1 MELELA
7 ITSYQRL
14 SPTVVSSHR
23 FSSSGVFTLGRAKEC
38 DWFLPD
44 PDRVISSRHA
54 EVFCQGGQFFLRDT
68 STNGVFVNGASS
80 AVGKG
85 AEVALQDGDRL
96 RFGDYEFKVSLKQ
109 SEPAVTMPASAP
121 LGAAVAESAPIAA
134 LDLPRPDAPL
144 DPRQPLA
151 GSQSGLASAL
161 TDRSMLDSH
170 VDIPETTIPPVWS
183 WGEASKS
190 APEPQR
196 TGADKV
202 PAPGGNTATLV
213 RQQPAA
219 KPGKV
224 GGDNDALIQALVE
237 GLGMPDL
244 DASTMTP
251 ELMRELGGVTR
262 HLLDRLLDLLRARA
276 EQKQKL
282 RVQQTLFQRSENN
295 PLKFSATAQDALDAL
310 LLRRHASFLAPDRA
324 IEAAFSDILSHERAV
339 LKAVERVVDEL
350 LDDKLPAVNGGGVS
364 LFRKARSH
372 DEWVRRRQ
380 RLREDYGSS
389 SRMLRSDVFVEAYE
403 AAVREGEQQ

>member
-23 FSSSGVFTLGRAKEC
+23 FTSSGVFTLGRAKEC

-54 EVFCQGGQFFLRDT
+54 EIVCRGGQFYIRDT
-68 STNGVFVNGASS
+68 STNGVFVNGAGS
-80 AVGKG
+80 ALGKG
-85 AEVALQDGDRL
+85 AEAPLQDGDRL

-109 SEPAVTMPASAP
+109 SE
-121 LGAAVAESAPIAA
+121 LAVAAAPVLTSATEAA
-134 LDLPRPDAPL
+134 PGLSRPDVPF
-144 DPRQPLA
+144 DSQQPLA
-151 GSQSGLASAL
+151 GSPSGLASAL

-170 VDIPETTIPPVWS
+170 VDIPEATIPPVWH
-183 WGEASKS
+183 WGDGDKS
-190 APEPQR
+190 TPEPQR
-196 TGADKV
+196 SNDALAT
-202 PAPGGNTATLV
+202 PAVNAEALV
-213 RQQPAA
+213 RPRQPAA
-219 KPGKV
+219 ASV
-224 GGDNDALIQALVE
+224 NTAEDSDSLVQALLD
-237 GLGMPDL
+237 GLGMSEL
-244 DASTMTP
+244 NSGAITP

-295 PLKFSATAQDALDAL
+295 PLKFSASAQDALDAL
-310 LLRRHASFLAPDRA
+310 LLRRHASFLAPERA
-324 IEAAFSDILSHERAV
+324 VEAAFSDILSHERAM

-350 LDDKLPAVNGGGVS
+350 LDDKFGEVKGGGMS

-372 DEWVRRRQ
+372 DEWLQRRQ
-380 RLREDYGSS
+380 RLREDYGNS

-403 AAVREGEQQ
+403 AAVREGDL

>member
-23 FSSSGVFTLGRAKEC
+23 FSSSGVFSLGRAKEC

-54 EVFCQGGQFFLRDT
+54 EIFCRGGQFYLRDT

-80 AVGKG
+80 AVGKDT
-85 AEVALQDGDRL
+85 EVALQDGDRL
-96 RFGDYEFKVSLKQ
+96 RFGDYEFRVSLKQ
-109 SEPAVTMPASAP
+109 AEPAVAP
-121 LGAAVAESAPIAA
+121 TAAVTAPARVAA
-134 LDLPRPDAPL
+134 LDMPRPDVSL
-144 DPRQPLA
+144 DPQQPLA
-151 GSQSGLASAL
+151 GNHAGLASAL

-170 VDIPETTIPPVWS
+170 VEIPEATIPPVWS
-183 WGEASKS
+183 WGDAGESAP
-190 APEPQR
+190 APEPQPQHNV
-196 TGADKV
+196 ADRI

-213 RQQPAA
+213 RKQAAPASA
-219 KPGKV
+219 RV
-224 GGDNDALIQALVE
+224 ADGDDLLRALFD

-244 DASTMTP
+244 DADAMTP
-251 ELMRELGGVTR
+251 DLMRELGGVTR

-350 LDDKLPAVNGGGVS
+350 LDDKLPEVSGGGMS
-364 LFRKARSH
+364 LFRKARNH
-372 DEWVRRRQ
+372 DEWARRRQ
-380 RLREDYGSS
+380 RLREDYGNSN
-389 SRMLRSDVFVEAYE
+389 RMLRSDVFVEAYE